1 MNYHFFKYIYIKMDI
16 TYTNNYYDR
25 INNYKKINNKFNK
38 LNENQCLTFGKKINK
53 YYEYYLN
60 DKQIFL
66 KKKIG
71 SESRYGVIFL
81 TSSDFSTTTIFAT
94 KLMVVDNHNYIEIIL
109 SKKLSNITLKDLNP
123 HFLLVYKSFKCD
135 NINSSNKKLPSLIKK
150 HNYFITI
157 NELADD
163 NLKNFLISENDPDL
177 IANTYQ
183 QILLSILS
191 FHYHT
196 KGIYHRDCHYK
207 NFLYHKIEKGGYFH
221 YKIFGKD
228 IYIENK
234 GYIWM
239 IWDFGLAK
247 IEEYQKI
254 DRLNDYFK
262 INDFF
267 RSSKS
272 YSNSSKFNLI
282 SSSVS
287 KLNSI
292 EFNYKDIIGNSDV
305 LLFNNYIFPNTKLF
319 QTTYDSKSFIINK
332 KPYTIKNF

>member
-1 MNYHFFKYIYIKMDI
+1 MDI
-16 TYTNNYYDR
+16 TYSSNNYYDR
-25 INNYKKINNKFNK
+25 IKNYKKVYNNFNK

-53 YYEYYLN
+53 YYEYFLN
-60 DKQIFL
+60 DKTIIL

-81 TSSDFSTTTIFAT
+81 TAADFSTTTIFAT

-109 SKKLSNITLKDLNP
+109 SKKLSTIALKDINP
-123 HFLLVYKSFKCD
+123 HFLLVYKSFTCN
-135 NINSSNKKLPSLIKK
+135 NINSINKKLPSLIRKN
-150 HNYFITI
+150 NYYITI

-163 NLKNFLISENDPDL
+163 NLKNFLISIDDPDL
-177 IANTYQ
+177 IANAYQ

-228 IYIENK
+228 IYVENK

-247 IEEYQKI
+247 IEEHRKL
-254 DRLNDYFK
+254 DRLDDYFK

-267 RSSKS
+267 RPSKS
-272 YSNSSKFNLI
+272 YSNSSKFHLI
-282 SSSVS
+282 SKFVS
-287 KLNSI
+287 KLNYM
-292 EFNYKDIIGNSDV
+292 EFSYKAIIGNSDF
-305 LLFNNYIFPNTKLF
+305 LLFNDYLFPYIDLF
-319 QTTYDSKSFIINK
+319 QTSYDSKSFIINK
-332 KPYTIKNF
+332 KPYTIKTF